1 MQLFI
6 ESGGGDEGVVSD
18 SARFDGGHEL
28 KELAQFDLSVAIRV
42 HLVQHSVHLL
52 LAQHVSR
59 HLENLERRKGMGM
72 EKK

>member
-6 ESGGGDEGVVSD
+6 ESGGGDEGVVGD

-42 HLVQHSVHLL
+42 HLVQYGVHLL
-52 LAQHVSR
+52 LAQHVTRS
-59 HLENLERRKGMGM
+59 LQNLDRG
-72 EKK
+72 